1 MSFSAI
7 GNLFIAMPCMSGK
20 LKLSEPMMLVV
31 ILSFETISHFTSV
44 FVTELWQFYLTQ
56 IIGACLI
63 CKFSVA
69 RSMLSKV
76 GFERCHILNDD
87 TLYLKRNDKYCRE
100 VKF

>member
-1 MSFSAI
+1 MANARNNRKYQYLAIFS
-7 GNLFIAMPCMSGK
+7 LVVLMPIMSGK

-31 ILSFETISHFTSV
+31 ILCLETISHITST

-56 IIGACLI
+56 IIGAILM

-76 GFERCHILNDD
+76 RATNMFCSFI
-87 TLYLKRNDKYCRE
+87 
-100 VKF
+100 V

>member
-1 MSFSAI
+1 
-7 GNLFIAMPCMSGK
+7 MPIMSGK

-31 ILSFETISHFTSV
+31 ILCLETISHITST

-56 IIGACLI
+56 IIGAILM

-76 GFERCHILNDD
+76 RATNAFGSFI
-87 TLYLKRNDKYCRE
+87 
-100 VKF
+100 V